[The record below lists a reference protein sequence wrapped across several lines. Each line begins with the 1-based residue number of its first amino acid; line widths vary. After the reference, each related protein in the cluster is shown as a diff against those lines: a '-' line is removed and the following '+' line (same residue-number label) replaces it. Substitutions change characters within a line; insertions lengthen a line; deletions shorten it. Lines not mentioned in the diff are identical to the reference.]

1 MEHFCKRIAHQY
13 LTKKYIFY
21 IFLLAVFAF
30 GFLLGGGSGL
40 CYAAGDDVVITPP
53 SVGYT
58 IVVDPGHGGID
69 PGSIGYKTKVKESEL
84 NLKFSLMLAEKLRA
98 VGIRVIMTRTDDSSL
113 ASGLTGKAFKKE
125 DMRLRKEMINKLRP
139 NMVVSVHMNSYT
151 NHVLRGAKVFYD
163 KTSEISR
170 GIAESIQN
178 QFAENLEASNNVAS
192 VGDYY
197 MLKCTESPSIIC
209 ECGFLSN
216 ARDEQLLLD
225 EKYQEKIVNSIFVGI
240 INFLNIN

>member
-1 MEHFCKRIAHQY
+1 MGYFCKRNSYQ
-13 LTKKYIFY
+13 TFVKKYIFY
-21 IFLLAVFAF
+21 IFLVFCLMILTSLPSALF
-30 GFLLGGGSGL
+30 
-40 CYAAGDDVVITPP
+40 ARAEDDDVVITPP

-125 DMRLRKEMINKLRP
+125 DMRLRKELINKLRP
-139 NMVVSVHMNSYT
+139 NMVISLHMNSYT

-163 KTSEISR
+163 KTSDISR
-170 GIAESIQN
+170 GIAESIQS

-225 EKYQEKIVNSIFVGI
+225 EKYQEKIVECIFKGI

>member
-1 MEHFCKRIAHQY
+1 MKNFRKIISAPCQ
-13 LTKKYIFY
+13 TKIQLFL
-21 IFLLAVFAF
+21 IFLCAIILSLVFVKPIFAAMAVGEDAT
-30 GFLLGGGSGL
+30 
-40 CYAAGDDVVITPP
+40 ITPP

-84 NLKFSLMLAEKLRA
+84 NLKLSLMLAEKLRS
-98 VGIRVIMTRTDDSSL
+98 VGIRVIMTRTDDNSL
-113 ASGLTGKAFKKE
+113 ASGMNGKSFKKE

-151 NHVLRGAKVFYD
+151 NHVLRGAKMFYD

-170 GIAESIQN
+170 AIAESIQK
-178 QFAENLEASNNVAS
+178 QFAANLEASNEIAS

-197 MLKCTESPSIIC
+197 MLKCTESPSVIA

-225 EKYQEKIVNSIFVGI
+225 DSYQEKIVNCIFVGI
-240 INFLNIN
+240 MDFLNLK

>member
-1 MEHFCKRIAHQY
+1 MKSI
-13 LTKKYIFY
+13 KIFEL
-21 IFLLAVFAF
+21 IFVFLLSCALCLVIQPA
-30 GFLLGGGSGL
+30 FLLSNGGSNLSRVAFAENEG
-40 CYAAGDDVVITPP
+40 AVDTPP

-84 NLKFSLMLAEKLRA
+84 NLQISLKLAEKLRA
-98 VGIRVIMTRTDDSSL
+98 VGIRVIMTRTDENSL
-113 ASGLTGKAFKKE
+113 ATGTGKAFKKR
-125 DMRLRKEMINKLRP
+125 DMQMRKDMIDKIRP
-139 NMVVSVHMNSYT
+139 NMVISVHMNSYT
-151 NHVLRGAKVFYD
+151 NHSLRGAKVFYD
-163 KTSEISR
+163 NRSEISKQ
-170 GIAESIQN
+170 IAESIQE
-178 QFAENLEASNNVAS
+178 QFSQNLEASNNVAS

-197 MLKCTESPSIIC
+197 MLKCTASPSIIA

-225 EKYQEKIVNSIFVGI
+225 ENYQEKIVDCIFVGV

>member
-1 MEHFCKRIAHQY
+1 MGYFCKRNSYQ
-13 LTKKYIFY
+13 TFVKKYIFY
-21 IFLLAVFAF
+21 IFLVFCLMILTSLPSALF
-30 GFLLGGGSGL
+30 
-40 CYAAGDDVVITPP
+40 ARAEDDDVVITPP

-125 DMRLRKEMINKLRP
+125 DMRLRKELINKLRP
-139 NMVVSVHMNSYT
+139 NMVISLHMNSYT

-163 KTSEISR
+163 KTSDISR
-170 GIAESIQN
+170 GIAESIQS

-225 EKYQEKIVNSIFVGI
+225 EKYQEKIVDCIFKGI
-240 INFLNIN
+240 INFLNIS

>member
-1 MEHFCKRIAHQY
+1 MRNFCKSIKHQY
-13 LTKKYIFY
+13 
-21 IFLLAVFAF
+21 FLIYVFFGIIGFFVAMNFCMANTIAF
-30 GFLLGGGSGL
+30 ET
-40 CYAAGDDVVITPP
+40 GDDTVITPP
-53 SVGYT
+53 SIGYT

-84 NLKFSLMLAEKLRA
+84 NLKLSMMLAEKLRS
-98 VGIRVIMTRTDDSSL
+98 VGIRVIMTRTDENGL
-113 ASGLTGKAFKKE
+113 ASGLTGKSFKKE
-125 DMRLRKEMINKLRP
+125 DMRLRREMINRIRP
-139 NMVVSVHMNSYT
+139 NMVISIHMNSYT

-178 QFAENLEASNNVAS
+178 QFAKNLEASNNVAS

-197 MLKCTESPSIIC
+197 MLKCTESPSVIA

-225 EKYQEKIVNSIFVGI
+225 EKYQEKIVDCLFVGI
-240 INFLNIN
+240 IDFLNIS